1 MFTRTHSTR
10 HGKLIEV
17 QDLITYT
24 VVELNPLR
32 VNEASVAE
40 GTFICPLIF
49 LSSLTNSK
57 QVFYAGRLT

>member
-1 MFTRTHSTR
+1 M
-10 HGKLIEV
+10 LIEV

-24 VVELNPLR
+24 IVELNPLR

-40 GTFICPLIF
+40 GKFICPVIF
-49 LSSLTNSK
+49 LSSPTNSK